1 VTLFTYRE
9 LERLAGP
16 AALARGRGLVDA
28 VEDLY
33 EDEHS
38 LCATVHDGQPFLA
51 MVHHE
56 RPLSGECDC
65 PNGAP
70 PGLCEH
76 SVAVGLAY
84 LSDYEGL

>member
-1 VTLFTYRE
+1 MILFTE
-9 LERLAGP
+9 GDLERLAGH
-16 AALARGRGLVDA
+16 ARFQRGRSLVDA
-28 VEDLY
+28 VDDDLY

-38 LCATVHDGQPFLA
+38 LCATVHDGQPWLA

-65 PNGAP
+65 PHGSP

-76 SVAVGLAY
+76 SVAVGLCY
-84 LSDYEGL
+84 LLDNRC